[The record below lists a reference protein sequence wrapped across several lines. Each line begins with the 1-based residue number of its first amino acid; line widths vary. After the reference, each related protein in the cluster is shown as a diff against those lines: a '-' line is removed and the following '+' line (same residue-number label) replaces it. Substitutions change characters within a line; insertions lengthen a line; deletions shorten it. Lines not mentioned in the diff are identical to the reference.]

1 MDYHF
6 SSRHQN
12 IFRYY
17 TVCSLGP
24 LVLLPAILLI
34 YSLLHKVGGREG
46 VQMGEDAILPWK
58 LAVPERGTQEARLL
72 AQRPTLSHQA

>member
-1 MDYHF
+1 M
-6 SSRHQN
+6 
-12 IFRYY
+12 
-17 TVCSLGP
+17 
-24 LVLLPAILLI
+24 LLPAILLI

-46 VQMGEDAILPWK
+46 VQTGEDAILPWK